1 MSAARPPRIVHW
13 GLGPVG
19 AAIAREVLRRRAYEV
34 AGAADRD
41 PAKAGRDLGELLAL
55 EAPLG
60 VEVAADP
67 AALLAAAAPD
77 LVVLTTASSVDAI
90 RPQVLECLAAGA
102 AVVTTC
108 EELSFPW
115 ATRPEPAC
123 EIDEAARA
131 AGVAVL
137 STGVN
142 PGFLMDYLPAAA
154 SGLCREVRRVAVERI
169 QDAGPRRQAFR
180 DKIGAGLE
188 PAEFRARVAR
198 GALRHVGLPESV
210 YAIAAALGW
219 RLDRVEETIE
229 PLFPADETD
238 AAAET
243 ACAGG
248 ETACAGGE
256 TPRAAGVEQIA
267 RGWSGGEERIT
278 LTFRAAVGEPAPRD
292 RLVIEAVPPLDLT
305 IAGGV
310 HGDLATCNV
319 VVNAIPVVLR
329 AAPGLRTMLDVGTIT
344 ARDAAAPP

>member
-1 MSAARPPRIVHW
+1 MSPAHPRVVHY

-19 AAIAREVLRRRAYEV
+19 AAIAREVLRRGKCEI

-41 PAKAGRDLGELLAL
+41 PAKAGCDLGEVLGL
-55 EAPLG
+55 EAQLG
-60 VEVAADP
+60 VAVAADSS
-67 AALLAAAAPD
+67 ALLAAAAPD
-77 LVVLTTASSVDAI
+77 LVVLTTASSIEAI
-90 RPQVLECLAAGA
+90 RPQVLGCLAAGA

-115 ATRPEPAC
+115 ATRPDLAQ
-123 EIDEAARA
+123 EIDEAARR

-180 DKIGAGLE
+180 DKIGAGLG
-188 PAEFRARVAR
+188 PAEFRARAAR

-229 PLFPADETD
+229 PVFPADKTV
-238 AAAET
+238 AS
-243 ACAGG
+243 G
-248 ETACAGGE
+248 ETA
-256 TPRAAGVEQIA
+256 RAAGVEQIA
-267 RGWSGGEERIT
+267 RGWIGTEERIT
-278 LTFRAAVGEPAPRD
+278 LTFRAAVGEPGPRD
-292 RLVIEAVPPLDLT
+292 RLVIEATPPIDLT